1 MIEESYIKEI
11 LARIPEIE
19 KELSDPATAADQK
32 LYQKLVKEHLLLSR
46 LDKLASEYF
55 STLNNIRDN
64 RELIDSDDT
73 DPELKEMA
81 ELELSELEE
90 ALPGLEKKLKMGLLP
105 PDPEDDNNAIIEI
118 RAGTGGDEA
127 SLFAADL
134 FRMYSRYAEEHGWKI
149 VVLDISSNEIGGY
162 KEIVFQVEAAGAY
175 GVLKYESGGQRVQR
189 VPTTESQGR
198 VHTSAATIAVFP
210 DAGDADVDFEIDPA
224 DVRVDVY
231 RASGPGGQCV
241 NTTDSAVRLTHIPT
255 GIVVQCQNE
264 KSQHKNKAKAMSVLK
279 SRILDKMRKDE
290 QEKMGNVRRNLIGSG
305 DRSERVRT
313 YNFPQNRLTD
323 HRINLTLYSLD
334 RIMEGDLDQLF
345 TALREHDMELR
356 LKAELD
362 SMAGNNPG

>member
-1 MIEESYIKEI
+1 MIDEAYIKNI

-19 KELSDPATAADQK
+19 TELSDPATAAKQK
-32 LYQKLVKEHLLLSR
+32 LYQKLVREHSLLSK
-46 LDKLASEYF
+46 LDKLASDYF
-55 STLNNIRDN
+55 GVINSIADN
-64 RELIDSDDT
+64 RELIDDPDT
-73 DPELKEMA
+73 DPELQEMA
-81 ELELSELEE
+81 AVELEE
-90 ALPGLEKKLKMGLLP
+90 LEESLPGVEKKLKMGLLP
-105 PDPEDDNNAIIEI
+105 PDPNDSCNAIIEV

-134 FRMYSRYAEEHGWKI
+134 FRMYSRYAEEHGLKI
-149 VVLDISSNEIGGY
+149 VVLDMSINEIGGY
-162 KEIVFQVEAAGAY
+162 KEVVFQVEGENAFGL
-175 GVLKYESGGQRVQR
+175 LKYESGGQRVQR

-198 VHTSAATIAVFP
+198 VHTSAATVAVFP
-210 DAGDADVDFEIDPA
+210 DAGEEEEFEIDPA
-224 DVRVDVY
+224 DVRVDLY

-241 NTTDSAVRLTHIPT
+241 NTTDSAVRLTHEPT

-279 SRILDKMRKDE
+279 SRILDKMRLDE
-290 QEKMGNVRRNLIGSG
+290 QEKMGDVRRNMIGSG

-334 RIMEGDLDQLF
+334 RVMEGDLDQLLV
-345 TALREHDMELR
+345 ALREHDVELR

-362 SMAGNNPG
+362 SMAGK

>member
-1 MIEESYIKEI
+1 MIDEVYIKKI
-11 LARIPEIE
+11 LTRIPELE
-19 KELSDPATAADQK
+19 TELSDPATAANQK
-32 LYQKLVKEHLLLSR
+32 LYQKLVREHVMLTKLG
-46 LDKLASEYF
+46 KLASDYF
-55 STLNNIRDN
+55 NTVNDIKDN
-64 RELIDSDDT
+64 RELIATDDT

-81 ELELSELEE
+81 EAELKELEVI
-90 ALPGLEKKLKMGLLP
+90 LPDVEKKLKMGLLP
-105 PDPEDDNNAIIEI
+105 PDPNDSCNAIVEV

-149 VVLDISSNEIGGY
+149 VVLDMSMNEIGGY
-162 KEIVFQVEAAGAY
+162 KEVVFQVDGENAF

-189 VPTTESQGR
+189 VPSTESQGR
-198 VHTSAATIAVFP
+198 VHTSAATVAVFP
-210 DAGDADVDFEIDPA
+210 DAGDDDADFEIDPA
-224 DVRVDVY
+224 DLRIDVY

-255 GIVVQCQNE
+255 GTVVQCQNE

-279 SRILDKMRKDE
+279 SRILDKMR
-290 QEKMGNVRRNLIGSG
+290 QEEAAKMGDVRRDMIGSG

-334 RIMEGDLDQLF
+334 RVMEGDLEQLF
-345 TALREHDMELR
+345 TALREHDTELR

-362 SMAGNNPG
+362 SMAG